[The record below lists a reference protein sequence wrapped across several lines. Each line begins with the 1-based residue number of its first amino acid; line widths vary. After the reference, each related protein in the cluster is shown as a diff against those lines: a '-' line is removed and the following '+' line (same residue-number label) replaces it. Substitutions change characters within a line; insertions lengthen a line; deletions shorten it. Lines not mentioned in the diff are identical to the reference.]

1 MLLFFC
7 RIVYREVKEDGTT
20 GSEEGRSTPVVT
32 LFSRSGSSSVAGTT
46 LSPSTPIPGTPSVSN
61 CTVEDVLQLLR
72 HLFVITTTKDK
83 MDTNFVFESNTD
95 LTPEHFSS
103 KKITNK
109 LLQQIQDPLVL
120 SSSSLPAWC
129 EELNHS
135 CPFLF
140 PFETRQLYFNCTAF
154 GASRSIVWLQT
165 QRDVTMDRQRTP
177 GLSPRRDDPHEF
189 RVGRLKHERVKVPR
203 GEVIYSMFF
212 KLILNFALFKKKARG
227 THYTICKL

>member
-1 MLLFFC
+1 M
-7 RIVYREVKEDGTT
+7 YREVKEDGTT
-20 GSEEGRSTPVVT
+20 ETEEGRSTPVVT

-46 LSPSTPIPGTPSVSN
+46 LSPSTPVPGTPSVSN

-72 HLFVITTTKDK
+72 HLFVITTTTTTTDK
-83 MDTNFVFESNTD
+83 YDIDKIFESETD
-95 LTPEHFSS
+95 VTPEHFTS

-203 GEVIYSMFF
+203 GEIYIYFLELCVVTF
-212 KLILNFALFKKKARG
+212 LLQL
-227 THYTICKL
+227 